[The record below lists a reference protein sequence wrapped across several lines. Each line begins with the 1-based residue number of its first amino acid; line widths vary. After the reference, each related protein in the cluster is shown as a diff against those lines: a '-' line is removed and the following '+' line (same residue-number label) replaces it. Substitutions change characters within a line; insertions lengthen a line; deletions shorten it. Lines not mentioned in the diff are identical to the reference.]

1 MKECHVVISRRG
13 PATVSVAGFFYLKN
27 PTFSNGSFLV
37 LNISFSYFASSLSG
51 LAEGW
56 QYFLP

>member
-1 MKECHVVISRRG
+1 MLT
-13 PATVSVAGFFYLKN
+13 TVGFFYLKN
-27 PTFSNGSFLV
+27 PTFYNGSFLV
-37 LNISFSYFASSLSG
+37 LNISFSYFASPLSG